1 MGTTFT
7 VTLGAS
13 SVTRMTEAPLVPRP
27 AVHWQAAVVKDI
39 ITRTSRI
46 KSFVLAPSRPFKFLA
61 GQHVN
66 VRLTAPDGYRAMRSY
81 SIASPP
87 EDPCQIELAIE
98 HLEDG
103 EVSPFF
109 HEVVEVGDE
118 IEFQG
123 PLGGHFVWSKTD
135 GGPLLL
141 VGGGSGLVPLMAILR
156 HREAVARDVA
166 IILLLSTRNW
176 DDVLYRD
183 ELLALDGSRN
193 GFTLVLTLTR
203 ELPKRDVDYGRR
215 VDTSM
220 MTEVLRRLPGA
231 PRHVFACGTNPFVN
245 AAVDGAVAAGTP
257 ASIIRTERYG
267 A

>member
-1 MGTTFT
+1 M

-13 SVTRMTEAPLVPRP
+13 SDTRMTEVLTTTGPGVQ
-27 AVHWQAAVVKDI
+27 WQTAVVKDI
-39 ITRTSRI
+39 VARTARI

-66 VRLTAPDGYRAMRSY
+66 VRLTAPDGYHAMRSY

-87 EDPCQIELAIE
+87 EETSRIELAIE

-109 HEVVEVGDE
+109 HEVVQVEDQ
-118 IEFQG
+118 IEFRG
-123 PLGGHFVWSKTD
+123 PLGGHFVWSKAD

-141 VGGGSGLVPLMAILR
+141 IGGGSGLVPLMAIIR
-156 HREAVARDVA
+156 HREAVAQDVP
-166 IILLLSTRNW
+166 IVLLLSARDW
-176 DDVLYRD
+176 EDVLYRD
-183 ELLALDGSRN
+183 ELLALHARRD

-203 ELPKRDVDYGRR
+203 GPPKRDIDYGRR
-215 VDTSM
+215 VDPPM
-220 MTEVLRRLPGA
+220 MAEVLCRLPGP
-231 PRHVFACGTNPFVN
+231 PRHVFVCGTNPFAN
-245 AAVDGAVAAGTP
+245 AAADGAIAAGTP

-267 A
+267 GLM

>member
-1 MGTTFT
+1 
-7 VTLGAS
+7 
-13 SVTRMTEAPLVPRP
+13 MTEALIDARQP
-27 AVHWQAAVVKDI
+27 VHWQTAVVKEI
-39 ITRTSRI
+39 IARTARI

-87 EDPCQIELAIE
+87 EIPCQLELAIE
-98 HLEDG
+98 QLEDG

-118 IEFQG
+118 IEFRG

-141 VGGGSGLVPLMAILR
+141 VGGGSGLVPLMAIIR
-156 HREAVARDVA
+156 HRETVAPDLPVL
-166 IILLLSTRNW
+166 LLLSARNW
-176 DDVLYRD
+176 DDVLFRD
-183 ELLALDGSRN
+183 ELLARHKRRS
-193 GFTLVLTLTR
+193 GFTLALTLTR
-203 ELPKRDVDYGRR
+203 EPPKREVDYGRR
-215 VDTSM
+215 VDAGM
-220 MTEVLRRLPGA
+220 MAEVLHNLPSS
-231 PRHVFACGTNPFVN
+231 PRHVFVCGTNPFVN
-245 AAVDGAVAAGTP
+245 AAVDGAIAAGTP

-267 A
+267 T